1 MTRKLPDIRVL
12 KQHIDA
18 GMGRVEIATMYGC
31 HPDTL
36 RYVMRKAGLFIAM
49 RSTSEPAG
57 PRPGYRLPHLRR
69 QVEITPD
76 RVIFTKEVAAGMHG
90 GTMFQRISVPRI
102 TSHVAALQD
111 AGRC

>member
-1 MTRKLPDIRVL
+1 MTRKLPDIRVIQ
-12 KQHIDA
+12 QHIDA

-31 HPDTL
+31 HPDSL
-36 RYVMRKAGLFIAM
+36 RYVMRRAGIFIAM
-49 RSTSEPAG
+49 RTKPEAG
-57 PRPGYRLPHLRR
+57 PRPAYRPPHQRR
-69 QVEITPD
+69 EVEIQTD
-76 RVIFTKEVAAGMHG
+76 RIVFTKEVAAGIHG

>member
-18 GMGRVEIATMYGC
+18 GMGRIEIATMYGC

-49 RSTSEPAG
+49 RSTPDAGTLPAY
-57 PRPGYRLPHLRR
+57 RPPHLRR
-69 QVEITPD
+69 QVEIKPD

>member
-12 KQHIDA
+12 KHHVDA
-18 GMGRVEIATMYGC
+18 GMSGVEIATMYGC

-36 RYVMRKAGLFIAM
+36 RYVLRKAGLLIAI
-49 RSTSEPAG
+49 RSTSEAALRPAS
-57 PRPGYRLPHLRR
+57 RHAQLQR
-69 QVEITPD
+69 QVEIQPD
-76 RVIFTKEVAAGMHG
+76 RVVFTREVTAGMHG

-102 TSHVAALQD
+102 TSHIAALQE

>member
-1 MTRKLPDIRVL
+1 MTRKLPDIRVIQ
-12 KQHIDA
+12 QHIDA

-31 HPDTL
+31 HPDSL
-36 RYVMRKAGLFIAM
+36 RYVMRKAGIFIAM
-49 RSTSEPAG
+49 RAKPEAG
-57 PRPGYRLPHLRR
+57 PRSAYRPPHQRR
-69 QVEITPD
+69 EVEIQPD
-76 RVIFTKEVAAGMHG
+76 RIVFTKEVAAGMHG